1 MTDNIQKQF
10 FDTFGIEPKYYC
22 SYHDCN
28 CPIEDIGK
36 FNKKCPKQ
44 AVTQDCDARSK
55 QVLYPQITDRIVLEL
70 ICIHNQY
77 SHPFSIY
84 GERKEF
90 LKNDI
95 LECMINMLN
104 YFYEHEM
111 GEYSEL
117 KHQVRTLFEEG

>member
-1 MTDNIQKQF
+1 MTNELEKTF
-10 FDTFGIEPKYYC
+10 FYTFGIKEKELEYPDNFTYY
-22 SYHDCN
+22 
-28 CPIEDIGK
+28 PE
-36 FNKKCPKQ
+36 
-44 AVTQDCDARSK
+44 
-55 QVLYPQITDRIVLEL
+55 ITDRILLEL

-84 GERKEF
+84 GEKKEF

-95 LECMINMLN
+95 LECMINILN

-111 GEYSEL
+111 DEYSKL